1 MKNVVL
7 NVQFVQGMNKL
18 TISNFEVETT
28 KINEVSGTLINKILN
43 ARKNMKKY
51 GMTIKGFSF
60 NRKFDILLSVNG
72 NAPTNLNELFGGF
85 DNVEAKITL
94 QQTEASYL
102 KFAEILHD
110 LVFEQM
116 TGAMNWVYDYK
127 ELTTNKQNLQN
138 LIG

>member
-1 MKNVVL
+1 MNNVVL
-7 NVQFVQGMNKL
+7 NVQFVQGVNKL
-18 TISNFEVETT
+18 TISNFEIETD
-28 KINEVSGTLINKILN
+28 KITEVSGTLINKILT

-60 NRKFDILLSVNG
+60 NRKFDILLSING
-72 NAPTNLNELFGGF
+72 NEATNLNELFGGF
-85 DNVEAKITL
+85 DNVDAKITL

-116 TGAMNWVYDYK
+116 TGAMNLVCDYK
-127 ELTTNKQNLQN
+127 ELTSNKQNL
-138 LIG
+138 IG

>member
-1 MKNVVL
+1 MNNVVL
-7 NVQFVQGMNKL
+7 NVQFVQGVNKL
-18 TISNFEVETT
+18 TISNFEIETD
-28 KINEVSGTLINKILN
+28 KITEVSGTLINRILT

-72 NAPTNLNELFGGF
+72 NEPTNLNELFGGF

-116 TGAMNWVYDYK
+116 TSSMNLVCDYK
-127 ELTTNKQNLQN
+127 ELTGNKQNL
-138 LIG
+138 IG